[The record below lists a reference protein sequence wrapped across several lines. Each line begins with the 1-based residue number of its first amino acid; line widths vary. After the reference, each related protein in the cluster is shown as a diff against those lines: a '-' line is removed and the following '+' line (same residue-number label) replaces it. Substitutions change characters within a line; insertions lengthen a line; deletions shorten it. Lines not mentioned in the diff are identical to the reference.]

1 MINMFVVKNA
11 KRRLTAGILSAFA
24 LAVLFQSCSKDTK
37 ERESVPEMTSMTDI
51 EPYSADDSFR
61 NIKINEEFTF
71 RYSDYNFAESPSSQN
86 GILVDRCIRVLSYG
100 KSDTGSVQLVVQ
112 NEDDRDIKYA
122 VLKCSSDSG
131 DLSFKITSMPSGSV
145 CVLTEDNGAEFDE
158 NGSYYGF
165 ELSDTVY
172 FDNKMSAH
180 SDVLLLRGKDGVISV
195 KNISEHEV
203 SDVYVY
209 YKNEENGVLIGNE
222 TYRVSFGS
230 LAPNEE
236 KELSAEHYKT
246 YMSRILFTE
255 YGD

>member
-1 MINMFVVKNA
+1 MINMFVIKNA

-24 LAVLFQSCSKDTK
+24 LAGLLQSCSKDTK
-37 ERESVPEMTSMTDI
+37 EREPVPEMTSMTDI
-51 EPYSADDSFR
+51 EPYSADGSFR
-61 NIKINEEFTF
+61 NIKINEDFTF
-71 RYSDYNFAESPSSQN
+71 KYSDYNYAESPSSQN
-86 GILVDRCIRVLSYG
+86 GILVGRCIRILSYG
-100 KSDTGSVQLVVQ
+100 KSDSGAVQLVVQ
-112 NEDDRDIKYA
+112 NEGDSDIKYS
-122 VLKCSSDSG
+122 VLKCGSDSG
-131 DLSFKITSMPSGSV
+131 DLSFKITSMPSGCV

-158 NGSYYGF
+158 NASYYGF

-195 KNISEHEV
+195 KNTSERDV

-230 LAPNEE
+230 IASGEE
-236 KELSAEHYKT
+236 KELSAEHYKAYT
-246 YMSRILFTE
+246 SRVLFTE

>member
-1 MINMFVVKNA
+1 MINMFEIKNA
-11 KRRLTAGILSAFA
+11 KRRLTAGILSVFA
-24 LAVLFQSCSKDTK
+24 LAGLLQSCSKDTK

-51 EPYSADDSFR
+51 EPYSADNNFQ
-61 NIKINEEFTF
+61 NIKVNENFTF
-71 RYSDYNFAESPSSQN
+71 KYSDYNFAESPSSQN
-86 GILVDRCIRVLSYG
+86 GILVDRCIRILSYG
-100 KSDTGSVQLVVQ
+100 KSDSDAVQLVIK
-112 NEDDRDIKYA
+112 NEGDSDIKYA
-122 VLKCSSDSG
+122 VLKCGSDSG

-145 CVLTEDNGAEFDE
+145 CVLTEDNGAKFAE
-158 NGSYYGF
+158 NVSCYGF

-180 SDVLLLRGKDGVISV
+180 SDVLFLRGKDGVISV
-195 KNISEHEV
+195 KNISDHDV

-230 LAPNEE
+230 VASGEE
-236 KELSAEHYKT
+236 KELTAEHYKA
-246 YMSRILFTE
+246 YISRILFTE